1 MKELLTLALT
11 GIFTMLA
18 DMFDLRKLVFPL
30 ALLGLGM
37 TISWSIFDWGLN
49 QSIYGMMRV
58 DNFALAF
65 TIVMCGTALLWFIM
79 SEDYFSNMK
88 AVTDRYSLVFFAL
101 TGALCMVSF
110 TNVVMLFIG
119 VEILS
124 ISMYVL
130 AGSNKSDMASNES
143 AFKYFLMGAFASGFL
158 LFGIALLY
166 GATGSFDLSAIRT
179 ALGKTPETGLSIV
192 GIIMVVIGMGF
203 KIGAAPFH
211 FWTPDV
217 YQGAPT
223 PVTAFMATVVKTAAI
238 AALYHLF
245 IIGLASQISVW
256 KDVFGAMIILTLLVG
271 NVVAVMQND
280 AKRMLAY
287 SSISH
292 AGYMLF
298 TVFLS
303 NSDADNTILFYTA
316 AYSLASMV
324 GFMVLYVVQ
333 KARGTTSISA
343 FHGLGKTNPLLA
355 VAMTIALLSMAGI
368 PPLAGFMAK
377 YYIFVNAFDQG
388 YVGLVL
394 FAIVMSLVGVYYYF
408 KLIIAMFLHEDMA
421 HPDTIGTEGG
431 NVKVDGLQ
439 KLLLI
444 VACLGLIV
452 LGVLPNLVYN
462 VL

>member
-30 ALLGLGM
+30 ALLGLAM
-37 TISWSIFDWGLN
+37 TISWSIYDWGLN
-49 QSIYGMMRV
+49 QSIYGMMTI
-58 DNFALAF
+58 DTYALAF
-65 TIVMCGTALLWFIM
+65 TVVMCGTALMWFIM
-79 SEDYFSNMK
+79 SEDYFANMK

-101 TGALCMVSF
+101 TGALCMVSY
-110 TNVVMLFIG
+110 TNVVMLFLGI
-119 VEILS
+119 EILS
-124 ISMYVL
+124 VSMYVL
-130 AGSNKSDMASNES
+130 AGSNKNDMSSNES

-158 LFGIALLY
+158 LFGIALIY
-166 GATGSFDLSAIRT
+166 GASGSFNLLEIRSAM
-179 ALGKTPETGLSIV
+179 GKMPDNGLTIV
-192 GIIMVVIGMGF
+192 GIIMIIIGMGF

-223 PVTAFMATVVKTAAI
+223 PITAFMATIVKTAAV
-238 AALYHLF
+238 ASFYNLF
-245 IIGLASQISVW
+245 ITCFPSQTGIW
-256 KDVFGAMIILTLLVG
+256 QDVFAAMIILTLLTG
-271 NVVAVMQND
+271 NIVAVMQHD

-298 TVFLS
+298 TILLANKES
-303 NSDADNTILFYTA
+303 DNTILFYTV

-324 GFMVLYVVQ
+324 GFMVLYAVQ
-333 KARGTTSISA
+333 KSRGTTSISA

-377 YYIFVNAFDQG
+377 YYVFVNAFDEG
-388 YVGLVL
+388 HVGMVL

-408 KLIIAMFLHEDMA
+408 KLIIAMFLHEN
-421 HPDTIGTEGG
+421 TEEGT
-431 NVKVDGLQ
+431 VKVDSLQ
-439 KLLLI
+439 TLLLVI
-444 VACLGLIV
+444 GCLGLIL

>member
-30 ALLGLGM
+30 ALLGLAM

-49 QSIYGMMRV
+49 QNIYGMMRI
-58 DNFALAF
+58 DNYALAF
-65 TIVMCGTALLWFIM
+65 TVVMCCTSLLWFM
-79 SEDYFSNMK
+79 LSEDYFANMK

-101 TGALCMVSF
+101 TGALCMVSY
-110 TNVVMLFIG
+110 TNVVMLFLGI
-119 VEILS
+119 EILS
-124 ISMYVL
+124 VSLYVL
-130 AGSNKSDMASNES
+130 AGSNKTDMASNES

-158 LFGIALLY
+158 LFGIALIY
-166 GATGSFDLSAIRT
+166 GATGSFNLLEIR
-179 ALGKTPETGLSIV
+179 AAMGKIPDNGLTIV
-192 GIIMVVIGMGF
+192 GIIMIIIGMGF

-217 YQGAPT
+217 YQGAPM
-223 PVTAFMATVVKTAAI
+223 PVTAFMATVVKTAAV
-238 AALYHLF
+238 ASLYNLF
-245 IIGLASQISVW
+245 ITCFPSQTNIW
-256 KDVFGAMIILTLLVG
+256 QDVFVAMIALTLLVG
-271 NVVAVMQND
+271 NVVAVMQHD
-280 AKRMLAY
+280 TKRMLAY

-298 TVFLS
+298 AVFLS
-303 NSDADNTILFYTA
+303 DKESDNTILFYA
-316 AYSLASMV
+316 AVYSLASLI
-324 GFMVLYVVQ
+324 GFMVLYMVQ
-333 KARGTTSISA
+333 KSRGTTSISA

-355 VAMTIALLSMAGI
+355 VSLTIALLSMAGI

-377 YYIFVNAFDQG
+377 YYVFVNAIDQG
-388 YVGLVL
+388 MVGLVA

-408 KLIIAMFLHEDMA
+408 KLIIAMFLYED
-421 HPDTIGTEGG
+421 TEGG
-431 NVKVDGLQ
+431 EVKVDSLQ
-439 KLLLI
+439 TLSLI

-452 LGVLPNLVYN
+452 LGVLPNLLYN

>member
-30 ALLGLGM
+30 ALLGLAM
-37 TISWSIFDWGLN
+37 TISWSIYDWGLN
-49 QSIYGMMRV
+49 QSIYGMMTV
-58 DNFALAF
+58 DTYALAF
-65 TIVMCGTALLWFIM
+65 TVVMCGTALMWFIM
-79 SEDYFSNMK
+79 SEDYFANMK

-101 TGALCMVSF
+101 TGALCMVSY
-110 TNVVMLFIG
+110 TNVVMLFLGI
-119 VEILS
+119 EILS
-124 ISMYVL
+124 VSMYVL
-130 AGSNKSDMASNES
+130 AGSNKTDMSSNES

-158 LFGIALLY
+158 LFGIALIY
-166 GATGSFDLSAIRT
+166 GVSGSFNLLEIRST
-179 ALGKTPETGLSIV
+179 MGKMPDNGLTVV
-192 GIIMVVIGMGF
+192 GIIMIIIGMGF

-223 PVTAFMATVVKTAAI
+223 PITAFMATIVKTAAV
-238 AALYHLF
+238 ASFYHLF
-245 IIGLASQISVW
+245 ITCFPSQTGIW
-256 KDVFGAMIILTLLVG
+256 QDVFAAMIILTLLTG
-271 NVVAVMQND
+271 NIVAVMQHD

-298 TVFLS
+298 TILLANKES
-303 NSDADNTILFYTA
+303 DNSILFYTV

-324 GFMVLYVVQ
+324 GFMVLYAVQ
-333 KARGTTSISA
+333 KSRGTTSISA

-377 YYIFVNAFDQG
+377 YYVFVNAFDEG
-388 YVGLVL
+388 HIGMVL
-394 FAIVMSLVGVYYYF
+394 FAIAMSLVGVYYYF
-408 KLIIAMFLHEDMA
+408 KLIIAMFLHED
-421 HPDTIGTEGG
+421 TEGG
-431 NVKVDGLQ
+431 EVKIDSLQ
-439 KLLLI
+439 TLLLI
-444 VACLGLIV
+444 IGCLGLIL